1 MRTRGQNGVIFV
13 VFWTYLK
20 SKSELQVGQCKQVD
34 VVMPHLVDRG
44 SFRDNLNHVIAVSHR
59 LNFKSQNQSFAH
71 TILDARDSCR
81 TQTEYLSGFTVGDI
95 NLQRCAGDVFIVYNR
110 TIVLAVLIESRL

>member
-44 SFRDNLNHVIAVSHR
+44 SFRDNLNHVIAVSYR
-59 LNFKSQNQSFAH
+59 LNFKSQNQSLTKAVFDTRYRGCAQ
-71 TILDARDSCR
+71 S
-81 TQTEYLSGFTVGDI
+81 EYLPGPGVRDI
-95 NLQRCAGDVFIVYNR
+95 DF
-110 TIVLAVLIESRL
+110 

>member
-59 LNFKSQNQSFAH
+59 LNFKSQNQSLAH
-71 TILDARDSCR
+71 TCPRRLPHANRISVRLYCWGYKPPEVCR
-81 TQTEYLSGFTVGDI
+81 
-95 NLQRCAGDVFIVYNR
+95 
-110 TIVLAVLIESRL
+110 

>member
-44 SFRDNLNHVIAVSHR
+44 SFWDLK
-59 LNFKSQNQSFAH
+59 F
-71 TILDARDSCR
+71 
-81 TQTEYLSGFTVGDI
+81 
-95 NLQRCAGDVFIVYNR
+95 
-110 TIVLAVLIESRL
+110 SRWLTAMT